1 MDDNLKAMIQAVQ
14 SQGIVKLLETQVNGI
29 LTVVGQACG
38 KKGKTNSWDIS
49 NPVNDGI
56 EALINAGGILNR
68 LEGTDVQKLDVN
80 KIVEALGGAASLK
93 KTESNVERKIDIL
106 IDLVNKQEVRV
117 KTLESN
123 QPPVV

>member
-68 LEGTDVQKLDVN
+68 LEGTNIQKLDVN
-80 KIVEALGGAASLK
+80 DIVQALGSSNQLK
-93 KTESNVERKIDIL
+93 KTESAVEDKLDKL
-106 IDLVNKQEVRV
+106 ISLGNAQEARI
-117 KTLESN
+117 KSLEDN